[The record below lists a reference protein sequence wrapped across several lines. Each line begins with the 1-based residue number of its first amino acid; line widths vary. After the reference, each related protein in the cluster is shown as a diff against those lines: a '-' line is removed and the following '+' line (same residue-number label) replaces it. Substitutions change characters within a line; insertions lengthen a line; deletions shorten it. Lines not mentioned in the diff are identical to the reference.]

1 MCVRMDSGTRLDH
14 AVFHLTPTRTRCDL
28 VIFCGGAQEKL
39 ASGLFQPFVSHLQF
53 VKDEISKGG
62 YSITLRPPAKD
73 LSWFTKSTFERFVR
87 FVSTPEILE
96 RFINLEKEIVQ
107 IESSLQAYDLDVAHV
122 AGQGDDGSPPA
133 ANLSIVKLP
142 DSSKLQSET
151 VEENDLPQE
160 ENSRLRLQHLLE
172 SRKAMLLKS
181 QAMAYARGR
190 AAGFDMDDMDEL
202 ISFADAFGASRLREA
217 CLEFKK
223 LSEKKQA
230 DVPWMEELSA
240 MEAYVSSNLSFPANS
255 GIMLA
260 NEMSAPG
267 HGVTLHYPSGDV
279 SNDTVAA
286 NGSSGEPNVEN
297 GKDDNVSP
305 TPSAKAQMQIPWP
318 HQFPPYMYP
327 MQQMPPYAGYPFPVM
342 QSVLP
347 KNPNGNNQWPFN
359 SEASYPD
366 MKWEKKNGSKSSS
379 ERKKK
384 TSHKEE
390 DEYSEEENRSSNSDS
405 GEDSGESDSTSLR
418 ERRHSSAGS
427 THRRKHKKKSSR
439 TVVIRNINYI
449 SSKRKEGDPDGD
461 SAEYSSIEDELIDG
475 DTLKQSVEDVVE
487 SLKKN
492 HKTKRHTHSK
502 KDRNDQI
509 LGNGTMD
516 AEDKDHEDDQSSQG
530 NKTNDN
536 WGTFQT
542 LLMTS
547 TDKTEQPSYSPDEQL
562 MLRSF
567 EDESSHMTE
576 RTIEL
581 GKEKVGMKPKASV
594 DSVFAT
600 GDRRGMD
607 DSVINS
613 VDLGSVEN
621 LRPGLKR
628 ADCSDEVLLISG
640 RTEEYGKML
649 NHTPGGDA
657 DMSLTR
663 MRKGEDSFI
672 MNMGTLK
679 SGDATLKEMIFDSD
693 HVLSME
699 NQSLRPG
706 RGKEDIVVDD
716 SIMMQSRPTVD
727 EPYNDFHLM
736 RDISMVAEFTS
747 TVQHENGNLDN
758 SEDKRD
764 LSKSYEPDDLF
775 MMLDRDSEVEPG
787 KQSWS
792 MDSAIDISLAE
803 AERFSRNEACDNA
816 NDKNALDGD
825 TNSENKEVQAKKQ
838 LGRDAKSKVV
848 PRTIGRSRPDLTS
861 KTKKPSTITRPTVQ
875 KSKLEKEEEM
885 RKKMEEL
892 VIQRQKR
899 IAERTAAS
907 GLTSAGS
914 KRSPADSKTTKTP
927 TKVDKNKSPSTGKVI
942 NKVNSQNQA
951 VRV

>member
-1 MCVRMDSGTRLDH
+1 MCVGMDSGTGLDH

-28 VIFCGGAQEKL
+28 VIFCGGTQEKL
-39 ASGLFQPFVSHLQF
+39 ASGLFQPFVSHLKF

-96 RFINLEKEIVQ
+96 RFISLEKEIVQ
-107 IESSLQAYDLDVAHV
+107 IESSLQDYDLDVATV
-122 AGQGDDGSPPA
+122 AGQGDEGSPPA

-151 VEENDLPQE
+151 VEENDHPQE

-223 LSEKKQA
+223 LCEKKQA

-240 MEAYVSSNLSFPANS
+240 MEAYVSSNLSFPATS

-267 HGVTLHYPSGDV
+267 QGVTLHYPSGDG

-286 NGSSGEPNVEN
+286 NGFPGEPNVEN
-297 GKDDNVSP
+297 GKDDNVSS

-327 MQQMPPYAGYPFPVM
+327 IQQMPPYPGYPFPVM
-342 QSVLP
+342 QSGLP
-347 KNPNGNNQWPFN
+347 NNPNGSNQWPFN

-366 MKWEKKNGSKSSS
+366 MKREKKNISKSSS

-390 DEYSEEENRSSNSDS
+390 DEYSEEETHSSNSDS
-405 GEDSGESDSTSLR
+405 GEDSGESDTTSVR

-449 SSKRKEGDPDGD
+449 SSKGKEGDPDGD

-492 HKTKRHTHSK
+492 RKTKQHTHGK

-509 LGNGTMD
+509 LGNGTVD
-516 AEDKDHEDDQSSQG
+516 AEDNDHVDNQSSLG

-536 WGTFQT
+536 WGAFQT

-547 TDKTEQPSYSPDEQL
+547 TDKTDQPPYSTDEQS

-567 EDESSHMTE
+567 ENESSYMTE
-576 RTIEL
+576 QTLEL
-581 GKEKVGMKPKASV
+581 GKEKVGIKLKASE
-594 DSVFAT
+594 DSFLAT
-600 GDRRGMD
+600 KDRRGMD
-607 DSVINS
+607 GSVINS
-613 VDLGSVEN
+613 MDFGSVEN

-628 ADCSDEVLLISG
+628 ADCGDEVMLISG

-649 NHTPGGDA
+649 NHTPAGDV
-657 DMSLTR
+657 DTSLTR

-672 MNMGTLK
+672 VNMRPLQ
-679 SGDATLKEMIFDSD
+679 SGDATLKEMIFDGNYA
-693 HVLSME
+693 SME
-699 NQSLRPG
+699 NQSVRPG

-716 SIMMQSRPTVD
+716 SIMIQSRPTVD
-727 EPYNDFHLM
+727 EPYNDFHLT

-747 TVQHENGNLDN
+747 TIQHENGTLDN
-758 SEDKRD
+758 SEDKRG

-775 MMLDRDSEVEPG
+775 MMLDRDSEVDPG

-792 MDSAIDISLAE
+792 MDSAINISLAE
-803 AERFSRNEACDNA
+803 AERFSRNEACDNTD
-816 NDKNALDGD
+816 DKNALDGD
-825 TNSENKEVQAKKQ
+825 TNSGNKEVQAKKEP
-838 LGRDAKSKVV
+838 GKDAKSKVV
-848 PRTIGRSRPDLTS
+848 QRTIGRSRPDLTS
-861 KTKKPSTITRPTVQ
+861 KTRKPSTITRPTVQ
-875 KSKLEKEEEM
+875 KSKLEKEEET

-892 VIQRQKR
+892 LIQRQKR
-899 IAERTAAS
+899 IAERTASS

-914 KRSPADSKTTKTP
+914 KKSPADSKTAKTP
-927 TKVDKNKSPSTGKVI
+927 TKVDKTKSPSTGRVI
-942 NKVNSQNQA
+942 NKVNSQNRA

>member
-1 MCVRMDSGTRLDH
+1 MDSGTRLDY

-28 VIFCGGAQEKL
+28 VIFCGGTQEKL
-39 ASGLFQPFVSHLQF
+39 ASGLFQPFVSHLNF

-96 RFINLEKEIVQ
+96 RFIGLEKEIIQ
-107 IESSLQAYDLDVAHV
+107 IESSLEAYDLDIAHV
-122 AGQGDDGSPPA
+122 AGQGDGGSPPA
-133 ANLSIVKLP
+133 VNLSITKLP

-151 VEENDLPQE
+151 AEVNDLPQE
-160 ENSRLRLQHLLE
+160 ENSRLRLQHVLE

-223 LSEKKQA
+223 LCEKKQA

-240 MEAYVSSNLSFPANS
+240 MEAYVSSNLSFPATS

-260 NEMSAPG
+260 NEMSAPSQG
-267 HGVTLHYPSGDV
+267 ITLHYPSGDG

-286 NGSSGEPNVEN
+286 NGFSGESNVEN
-297 GKDDNVSP
+297 GKDDNVP
-305 TPSAKAQMQIPWP
+305 QTPSAKAQMHIPWP
-318 HQFPPYMYP
+318 HQIPPYMY
-327 MQQMPPYAGYPFPVM
+327 QQMPPYPGYPFPVM

-347 KNPNGNNQWPFN
+347 NNPNGNNQWPFN

-366 MKWEKKNGSKSSS
+366 MKQEKKNGSKSSS

-390 DEYSEEENRSSNSDS
+390 AEYSEEEIHSGDS
-405 GEDSGESDSTSLR
+405 YSGDDSGESNSTSQR

-427 THRRKHKKKSSR
+427 TNHRKHKKKSSR

-449 SSKRKEGDPDGD
+449 SSKRKGGDPDGD
-461 SAEYSSIEDELIDG
+461 SAEYSSIEDELIDE

-492 HKTKRHTHSK
+492 RKTKRHTHRK
-502 KDRNDQI
+502 KDSDDQI
-509 LGNGTMD
+509 LGNSTVD
-516 AEDKDHEDDQSSQG
+516 AEDKDREDNQSSLG
-530 NKTNDN
+530 HKTNDN
-536 WGTFQT
+536 WGAFQT

-547 TDKTEQPSYSPDEQL
+547 TDETDQPSHTLDQQS

-567 EDESSHMTE
+567 EDESSHMVK
-576 RTIEL
+576 RTIKL
-581 GKEKVGMKPKASV
+581 GTEKVGMKLKASE
-594 DSVFAT
+594 DSLFAT
-600 GDRRGMD
+600 EDRRGMD

-613 VDLGSVEN
+613 VDFGSVEN

-628 ADCSDEVLLISG
+628 ADCGDEVLLISG
-640 RTEEYGKML
+640 RTDEYGKMM
-649 NHTPGGDA
+649 NHTPAGDA
-657 DMSLTR
+657 ETSLTR
-663 MRKGEDSFI
+663 PRKGEDSFI
-672 MNMGTLK
+672 ANMGTLE
-679 SGDATLKEMIFDSD
+679 SGDATLKEMIFDGD
-693 HVLSME
+693 YVLYKE
-699 NQSLRPG
+699 NQSLGRG
-706 RGKEDIVVDD
+706 RGKEDVVDD
-716 SIMMQSRPTVD
+716 SIMIQSRPSVN
-727 EPYNDFHLM
+727 EPYNEFHLT
-736 RDISMVAEFTS
+736 RDISMVAEFNS
-747 TVQHENGNLDN
+747 AVQRENGTLDT
-758 SEDKRD
+758 SEDRRD

-792 MDSAIDISLAE
+792 LDSAVDITLAE
-803 AERFSRNEACDNA
+803 AERFSKKEACDSA
-816 NDKNALDGD
+816 NDKSALDGD
-825 TNSENKEVQAKKQ
+825 ANSRNKEVKAKKEPAK
-838 LGRDAKSKVV
+838 DAKSKVV
-848 PRTIGRSRPDLTS
+848 QRTIGRSRPDLTS
-861 KTKKPSTITRPTVQ
+861 KTRKPSSINRSTLQ
-875 KSKLEKEEEM
+875 KSKSEKEEEI
-885 RKKMEEL
+885 RKKMEEMM
-892 VIQRQKR
+892 IQRQKR

-907 GLTSAGS
+907 GLTSTGS
-914 KRSPADSKTTKTP
+914 KKSPADSKTAKTP
-927 TKVDKNKSPSTGKVI
+927 TKVDKNKSPSTGREI
-942 NKVNSQNQA
+942 NKVNSQNRA

>member
-1 MCVRMDSGTRLDH
+1 VGMDSGTRLDH

-28 VIFCGGAQEKL
+28 VIFRGGTQEKL
-39 ASGLFQPFVSHLQF
+39 ASGLFQPFVSHLKF

-107 IESSLQAYDLDVAHV
+107 IESSRQAYDLDIAHV
-122 AGQGDDGSPPA
+122 AGQGDDGSPLA
-133 ANLSIVKLP
+133 ANLSITKLP
-142 DSSKLQSET
+142 DSSNSSKLQSET
-151 VEENDLPQE
+151 VEVNDLPQE

-172 SRKAMLLKS
+172 SRKTMLLKS

-223 LSEKKQA
+223 LCEKKQA

-240 MEAYVSSNLSFPANS
+240 MEAYVSSDLSFPSTS

-260 NEMSAPG
+260 NEMSAPSQ
-267 HGVTLHYPSGDV
+267 GVTLNYPSGDG

-286 NGSSGEPNVEN
+286 NGFSGASNVEN

-305 TPSAKAQMQIPWP
+305 TSSAKAQTQIPWP
-318 HQFPPYMYP
+318 HHFPPYMYP
-327 MQQMPPYAGYPFPVM
+327 IQQMPPYPGYTFPVM
-342 QSVLP
+342 QSVHPNNL
-347 KNPNGNNQWPFN
+347 NGNNQWPFN

-366 MKWEKKNGSKSSS
+366 MKRENTNGSKSSS

-390 DEYSEEENRSSNSDS
+390 AEYSEQETHSSNSYS
-405 GEDSGESDSTSLR
+405 EEDSGESDSASVR

-427 THRRKHKKKSSR
+427 THHRKHKKKSSR

-449 SSKRKEGDPDGD
+449 SSKRKGEDPDGD

-487 SLKKN
+487 SLKKS

-502 KDRNDQI
+502 KDSNDQI
-509 LGNGTMD
+509 LGSSTVD
-516 AEDKDHEDDQSSQG
+516 PEDKDHEDDQSSLG

-547 TDKTEQPSYSPDEQL
+547 TDKTDQPSYSLDEQS

-567 EDESSHMTE
+567 KDKSSHMVE

-581 GKEKVGMKPKASV
+581 EKEKVGMKLKASE
-594 DSVFAT
+594 DSLFVT
-600 GDRRGMD
+600 EDRRGMD

-613 VDLGSVEN
+613 VDFGGVEN
-621 LRPGLKR
+621 LCPGLKR
-628 ADCSDEVLLISG
+628 ADCGDEALLISG
-640 RTEEYGKML
+640 GTEEYGKM
-649 NHTPGGDA
+649 NHTPTGDA

-663 MRKGEDSFI
+663 TRKGEDSFI
-672 MNMGTLK
+672 VNMGTLR
-679 SGDATLKEMIFDSD
+679 SGDATLKGMIFDSD
-693 HVLSME
+693 YIISME

-716 SIMMQSRPTVD
+716 SIMIQSRPSVD
-727 EPYNDFHLM
+727 ELRNDFHLT

-747 TVQHENGNLDN
+747 TIQHGNGTSDN
-758 SEDKRD
+758 SEDKRE
-764 LSKSYEPDDLF
+764 SYEPDDLF

-792 MDSAIDISLAE
+792 LDSAVDITLAE
-803 AERFSRNEACDNA
+803 AESFSRNEACNNA

-825 TNSENKEVQAKKQ
+825 TNPGNKVAQAKKEPVK
-838 LGRDAKSKVV
+838 DAKARVV
-848 PRTIGRSRPDLTS
+848 QRTVGRSRPDLTS
-861 KTKKPSTITRPTVQ
+861 KTRKPSTVTRSTVQ
-875 KSKLEKEEEM
+875 KSKLEKEEEI
-885 RKKMEEL
+885 RKKMEEMM
-892 VIQRQKR
+892 IQRQKR

-907 GLTSAGS
+907 GLAS
-914 KRSPADSKTTKTP
+914 KKSPTDSKTAKTP
-927 TKVDKNKSPSTGKVI
+927 TKVDKDKSPSTGREI
-942 NKVNSQNQA
+942 NKMNSQNRA